1 MKDKNKTKEQLI
13 NELAEIRQRITKSET
28 AEIERKLIEEQ
39 AKTTAII
46 DAMIDGVIIA
56 DMQGKITNIN
66 RAISRQLGYGKEET
80 IGKTQGELFLAEKD
94 RSAFSATL
102 KQLLSGKPTG
112 TSEYL
117 VKRKNGTEF
126 PAIINLSILRD
137 IEDRP
142 SQVVT
147 VLRDTTKSKQTE
159 HALNERVKELQCF
172 YGIAR
177 IAEKPAITLDELC
190 QQVVNLL
197 PMAWQYPEITCAR
210 IIVGNKRFET
220 ENWRETVWK
229 QSSAIKV
236 RQAQTG
242 TIDVCYLSKKA
253 FLRQE
258 GLLLDAIAERVGKII
273 ERRQAESARVEQ
285 VAALARAKELQQ
297 SRQRIVLME
306 ESLRKEI
313 AQQLHGTVQN
323 KLIVLLHRVTELE
336 QRATSQEKVA
346 AELGNL
352 RQALKSLLERD
363 VIPISRRLYPSI
375 LRRGITTA
383 LQSLGD
389 QFETAMSIEMK
400 LDEELVRQE
409 RAARELI
416 PEKIRLAV
424 YRTSEEA
431 LTNAVKHGK
440 ATRIT
445 IGLEQSS
452 DGWLHLTVQDNG
464 QGFDTESASDGLGL
478 ALMQDYAKLTGGK
491 CIIHSARGDGTKITA
506 TFPIAG
512 FGVESLGKGSPL
524 E

>member
-13 NELAEIRQRITKSET
+13 NELAEIRQRITKLET
-28 AEIERKLIEEQ
+28 PEIEQKLLEEQ
-39 AKTTAII
+39 TKTTAII
-46 DAMIDGVIIA
+46 DTMIDGVIIA

-66 RAISRQLGYGKEET
+66 QAVSRRLGYGKEAA
-80 IGKTQGELFLAEKD
+80 IGRTPGELFLTGKD

-102 KQLLSGKPTG
+102 KQLLSGKHTVAFG
-112 TSEYL
+112 CL
-117 VKRKNGTEF
+117 VRRKNGTEF
-126 PAIINLSILRD
+126 PAIIHLSLLRD
-137 IEDRP
+137 IESRP
-142 SQVVT
+142 NQVVT
-147 VLRDTTKSKQTE
+147 VIRDITMNKQTE
-159 HALNERVKELQCF
+159 HALSERMKELQCF

-210 IIVGNKRFET
+210 IVVGNKRFET

-229 QSSAIKV
+229 QSSDIKV

-242 TIDVCYLSKKA
+242 TIDVCYLGEKA

-258 GLLLDAIAERVGKII
+258 KLLLNAVAERVGKII
-273 ERRQAESARVEQ
+273 ERRQAENARVEQ
-285 VAALARAKELQQ
+285 ATALARARELQQ

-323 KLIVLLHRVTELE
+323 RLIVLLHRVTEVE
-336 QRATSQEKVA
+336 RAALQEEIA
-346 AELGNL
+346 AELGDL
-352 RQALKSLLERD
+352 RQALKNLLEKD

-375 LRRGITTA
+375 LRRGLTTA

-409 RAARELI
+409 RADRELI
-416 PEKIRLAV
+416 PEKMKLAI

-431 LTNAVKHGK
+431 LTNAAKHGK

-452 DGWLHLTVQDNG
+452 DGWLQLTVQDNG

-512 FGVESLGKGSPL
+512 FGAESLGKDSPL